1 MKTEKRPGLVR
12 DLGQPKQAT
21 YVELFFDVIYIFIL
35 FRLSQ
40 TLLSRLD
47 WTGAYQTLILLLAV
61 WWVWSYTNLVTD
73 TLDSRLIHIQL
84 LVIATMFGG
93 LLISTTI
100 PEAFEQ
106 RGLLFAIAYVA
117 INLGRSSL
125 LAIALRRDPLGCRP
139 LRAVPWF
146 VVSAVPWFAGALVD
160 ETARVALWSLAIA
173 IDYLAALSGWPTPKL
188 GRTNP
193 SEWNLAS
200 EHLAERYRQFIIIG
214 LGETVITTGRTFHA
228 SEFSLHRGA
237 AFTVAFVTTVLLY
250 FTYFYRTREK
260 LGTAFSHAHEPGF
273 RNRESAFAHLLM
285 VAGIVAI
292 TVSDEMAIVH
302 ATAAAPAS
310 WLVII
315 LSGPALFLAGHALL
329 GRHAFTRVSMPRLI
343 GLGALIAIGPP
354 LVGQPVLVP
363 AAAAAVV
370 LAGIVGFD
378 LLRGGREVGDQ
389 SLPPRL

>member
-1 MKTEKRPGLVR
+1 MKKRVGVKTKRPGLVR

-40 TLLSRLD
+40 ALLNRLD

-106 RGLLFAIAYVA
+106 RGMLFAIAYVA

-146 VVSAVPWFAGALVD
+146 VVSAVPWIAGALVD
-160 ETARVALWSLAIA
+160 E
-173 IDYLAALSGWPTPKL
+173 
-188 GRTNP
+188 
-193 SEWNLAS
+193 
-200 EHLAERYRQFIIIG
+200 
-214 LGETVITTGRTFHA
+214 
-228 SEFSLHRGA
+228 
-237 AFTVAFVTTVLLY
+237 
-250 FTYFYRTREK
+250 
-260 LGTAFSHAHEPGF
+260 
-273 RNRESAFAHLLM
+273 
-285 VAGIVAI
+285 
-292 TVSDEMAIVH
+292 
-302 ATAAAPAS
+302 PAS
-310 WLVII
+310 
-315 LSGPALFLAGHALL
+315 SPSPSP
-329 GRHAFTRVSMPRLI
+329 TR
-343 GLGALIAIGPP
+343 
-354 LVGQPVLVP
+354 
-363 AAAAAVV
+363 
-370 LAGIVGFD
+370 
-378 LLRGGREVGDQ
+378 
-389 SLPPRL
+389 